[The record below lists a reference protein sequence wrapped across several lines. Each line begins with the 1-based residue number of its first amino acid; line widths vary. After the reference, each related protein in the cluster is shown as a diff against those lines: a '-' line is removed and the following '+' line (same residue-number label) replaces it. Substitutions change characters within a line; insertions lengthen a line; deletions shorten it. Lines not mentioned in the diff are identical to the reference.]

1 MTDLD
6 HVFSAMRAIPTDLR
20 LEGMEQVV
28 MAGVARRKEQAV
40 ARRSF
45 VLAAM
50 LAMSVGWAGSLPPSA
65 PAQAAPMPIGMSDH
79 APSRLLGE

>member
-28 MAGVARRKEQAV
+28 MAGMAQRKEQAV

-50 LAMSVGWAGSLPPSA
+50 LAISVGWAGSLPPSA